1 MYFFYLYFAHF
12 VPNFGRCSISKLS
25 FWRAFRRLFIVHTPP
40 KPPLSIN
47 HHLVCISMCVCV
59 TSHVLSSTHIH
70 TLSYATNIYTNSRR
84 TSFGHTVAQS
94 VWWFAEDW
102 SSTIPFEEPIPQ
114 LPLEA
119 RCLSGTEHRRLLRR
133 LWRWWRY
140 ELNPIPNLAA
150 QSPHTTNRTNLWMGY
165 IYTIDLSS
173 FSSFLFLSSI
183 DLNLFYSLLF
193 FFHIFYS

>member
-40 KPPLSIN
+40 QTSPLHKSSFGVYL
-47 HHLVCISMCVCV
+47 HVCVCDIACFV
-59 TSHVLSSTHIH
+59 VHTHTH
-70 TLSYATNIYTNSRR
+70 SLSYATNIYTKSRR

-133 LWRWWRY
+133 LWR
-140 ELNPIPNLAA
+140 
-150 QSPHTTNRTNLWMGY
+150 
-165 IYTIDLSS
+165 
-173 FSSFLFLSSI
+173 
-183 DLNLFYSLLF
+183 
-193 FFHIFYS
+193 